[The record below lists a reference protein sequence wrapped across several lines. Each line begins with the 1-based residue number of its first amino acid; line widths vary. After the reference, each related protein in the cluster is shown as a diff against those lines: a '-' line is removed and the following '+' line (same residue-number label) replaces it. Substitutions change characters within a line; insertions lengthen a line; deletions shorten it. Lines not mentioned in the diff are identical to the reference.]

1 MAATIPDRAHGAL
14 LRGCRRD
21 FQTRRYRF
29 TPSVRLAAQECRD
42 VQVAAVVAAEV
53 RRGRRRRGR
62 GFAAAVGLAAA
73 QARRDALANPE
84 CRRGLVLDQHARG
97 AIATALRTNQL
108 HLRLAHDVV
117 AEARSEEQTSEIQA
131 LMSLSYD

>member
-29 TPSVRLAAQECRD
+29 TPSVPLAAHECRD

-62 GFAAAVGLAAA
+62 GFASAVVLSAA
-73 QARRDALANPE
+73 QARRDALAHSDLPP
-84 CRRGLVLDQHARG
+84 
-97 AIATALRTNQL
+97 
-108 HLRLAHDVV
+108 RLARDQPDPV
-117 AEARSEEQTSEIQA
+117 ATP
-131 LMSLSYD
+131 

>member
-29 TPSVRLAAQECRD
+29 TPSVHLAAQECGD

-73 QARRDALANPE
+73 QARRDALAILE
-84 CRRGLVLDQHARG
+84 CPRGPVLASHDRG
-97 AIATALRTNQL
+97 ATAKDLRTNQL
-108 HLRLAHDVV
+108 HLRLTIVVV
-117 AEARSEEQTSEIQA
+117 ADTPVAAAPT
-131 LMSLSYD
+131 LT